1 MLNPRPALSRL
12 MQVNRPMTI
21 VGVLMA
27 VTLLGTLVGL
37 VVDPR
42 VITGAPAW
50 LKPAKFA
57 ISTSIYAFT
66 FVWLLSFV
74 RGHSRLVAVSANTVA
89 AGLTLEVALI
99 VIQVIRGT
107 TSHFN
112 YATPFD
118 AAVFS
123 TMAVVIVLVW
133 LMSALAAGLLIA
145 QRMDDPAFAWS
156 LRLGLVIALIG
167 MGIAFCMPQPTPA
180 QRAALS
186 AGTPPTVLG
195 AHSVGVVDGG
205 PGLPIV
211 GWSTVGGDLRVPHF
225 VGLHGLQALPL
236 FGWLLLVRAP
246 RLGARPRL
254 RLVWTAGLAYV
265 GLLAILTWQAL
276 RAQSVIAPDAPT
288 LAALAALLGLTLL
301 AALAIILHARQS
313 PLEHP
318 TRRAV
323 TVFP

>member
-1 MLNPRPALSRL
+1 
-12 MQVNRPMTI
+12 VNRPMTI

-66 FVWLLSFV
+66 FVWLLSFI
-74 RGHSRLVAVSANTVA
+74 RGHARLVALSANTVA
-89 AGLTLEVALI
+89 VGLTLEVALI
-99 VIQVIRGT
+99 VVQVVRGT

-112 YATPFD
+112 YATPLD
-118 AAVFS
+118 GAVFS

-145 QRMDDPAFAWS
+145 QRLEDPAFAWA
-156 LRLGLVIALIG
+156 LRLGLLIALVG
-167 MGIAFCMPQPTPA
+167 MAIAFFMPQPTPA
-180 QRAALS
+180 QRAALA
-186 AGTPPTVLG
+186 AGAAPTVLG
-195 AHSVGVVDGG
+195 AHSVGVPDGG

-211 GWSTVGGDLRVPHF
+211 GWSTVGGDLRLPHF

-254 RLVWTAGLAYV
+254 QLVWTAGLAYL

-276 RAQSVIAPDAPT
+276 RGQSLVAPDAAT
-288 LAALAALLGLTLL
+288 LAALAVLLGLTLL
-301 AALAIILHARQS
+301 AALAVILHARQS
-313 PLEHP
+313 TSNRP
-318 TRRAV
+318 TRLAV
-323 TVFP
+323 QMLNLFSL